1 MKKILPIISIILM
14 TSFALPPKK
23 ITIWMIGDS
32 TMAIKDPKA
41 FPETGW
47 GMPFVQ
53 FWDSTVR
60 VDNRAKNGRSSK
72 SFTAEGLWK
81 PVIGNMS
88 EGDYLI
94 IQFGH
99 NDESKDKGER
109 YSAPEEFKANL
120 TSYITQAKSKKAIPI
135 LITPVGRRKFDET
148 GKVRDTHLG
157 YSDLVKQVAKEQ
169 NTLLIDLDKK
179 SQELLQQFGKE
190 NSKWLFLQLN
200 PGEHPNYPEGRNDN
214 THFNELGARLV
225 AQLVLKEIRE
235 MKLELADRV
244 VMVKK

>member
-1 MKKILPIISIILM
+1 MRKILPFISIILM

-41 FPETGW
+41 YPETGW

-53 FWDSTVR
+53 FWDSTVK
-60 VDNRAKNGRSSK
+60 VDNRSRNGRSSK
-72 SFTAEGLWK
+72 SFTAEGLWN
-81 PVIGNMS
+81 PVIENMS

-109 YSAPEEFKANL
+109 YSTPEEFKANL
-120 TSYITQAKSKKAIPI
+120 AAYITQARSKKAIPI
-135 LITPVGRRKFDET
+135 LITPVGRRKFDEA
-148 GKVRDTHLG
+148 GKIKETHLG
-157 YSDLVKQVAKEQ
+157 YSDLVRQVAREQ

-179 SQELLQQFGKE
+179 SQELFQQMGPE
-190 NSKWLFLQLN
+190 TSKLLFNYLE
-200 PGEHPNYPEGRNDN
+200 PGEHPNFPNGVKDD
-214 THFNELGARLV
+214 THFSELGARRM
-225 AQLVLKEIRE
+225 AEIVLAEIRA
-235 MKLELADRV
+235 LHIELADRI
-244 VMVKK
+244 VKR

>member
-53 FWDSTVR
+53 FWDSTVK

-135 LITPVGRRKFDET
+135 LITPVGRRKFDEA
-148 GKVRDTHLG
+148 GKVKDTHLG
-157 YSDLVKQVAKEQ
+157 YSDLVKQVAREQ
-169 NTLLIDLDKK
+169 NTPLIDLDKK
-179 SQELLQQFGKE
+179 SQELYQQMGPE
-190 NSKWLFLQLN
+190 TSKLLFNYLE
-200 PGEHPNYPEGRNDN
+200 PGEHPNFPNGVKDD
-214 THFNELGARLV
+214 THFCELGARKI
-225 AQLVLKEIRE
+225 AEIVLAEI
-235 MKLELADRV
+235 KALHIELADRI
-244 VMVKK
+244 VKR

>member
-1 MKKILPIISIILM
+1 MKKILPLISIILM

-32 TMAIKDPKA
+32 TMANKDPKA

-53 FWDSTVR
+53 FWDSTVK
-60 VDNRAKNGRSSK
+60 VDNRSKNGRSSK
-72 SFTAEGLWK
+72 SFSAEGLWK

-109 YSAPEEFKANL
+109 YSTPDEFKANL
-120 TSYITQAKSKKAIPI
+120 TSYITQARNKKAIPI
-135 LITPVGRRKFDET
+135 LITPVGRRKFDAT
-148 GKVRDTHLG
+148 GKITETHLG
-157 YSDLVKQVAKEQ
+157 YSDLVKQVAREQ
-169 NTLLIDLDKK
+169 NTPLIDLDKK
-179 SQELLQQFGKE
+179 SQELYQQLGPE
-190 NSKWLFLQLN
+190 TSKLLFNYLE
-200 PGEHPNYPEGRNDN
+200 PGEHPNFPNGVKDD
-214 THFNELGARLV
+214 THFSELGARKM
-225 AQLVLKEIRE
+225 AEIVLAEIRAQHI
-235 MKLELADRV
+235 ELADRI
-244 VMVKK
+244 VKR

>member
-135 LITPVGRRKFDET
+135 LITPVGRRKFDEA
-148 GKVRDTHLG
+148 GKVKDTHLG
-157 YSDLVKQVAKEQ
+157 YSDLVKQVAREQ
-169 NTLLIDLDKK
+169 NTPLIDLDKK
-179 SQELLQQFGKE
+179 SQELYQQMGPE
-190 NSKWLFLQLN
+190 TSKLLFNYLE
-200 PGEHPNYPEGRNDN
+200 PGEHPNFPNGVKDD
-214 THFNELGARLV
+214 THFCELGARKI
-225 AQLVLKEIRE
+225 AEIVLAEI
-235 MKLELADRV
+235 KALHIELADRI
-244 VMVKK
+244 VKR

>member
-109 YSAPEEFKANL
+109 YSTPEEFKANL

-135 LITPVGRRKFDET
+135 LITPVGRRKFDEA
-148 GKVRDTHLG
+148 GKVKDTHLG
-157 YSDLVKQVAKEQ
+157 YSDLVKQVAREQ
-169 NTLLIDLDKK
+169 NTPLIDLDKK
-179 SQELLQQFGKE
+179 SQELYQQMGPE
-190 NSKWLFLQLN
+190 TSKLLFNYLE
-200 PGEHPNYPEGRNDN
+200 PGEHPNFPNGVKDD
-214 THFNELGARLV
+214 THFCELGARKI
-225 AQLVLKEIRE
+225 AEIVLAEI
-235 MKLELADRV
+235 KALHIELADRI
-244 VMVKK
+244 VKR

>member
-14 TSFALPPKK
+14 TSFALPSKK

-109 YSAPEEFKANL
+109 YSTPEEFKANL
-120 TSYITQAKSKKAIPI
+120 ANYITQAKSKKAIPI
-135 LITPVGRRKFDET
+135 LITPVGRRKFDEA
-148 GKVRDTHLG
+148 GKVKDTHLG
-157 YSDLVKQVAKEQ
+157 YSDLVKQVAREQ
-169 NTLLIDLDKK
+169 NTPLIDLDKK
-179 SQELLQQFGKE
+179 SQELYQQMGPE
-190 NSKWLFLQLN
+190 TSKLLFNYLE
-200 PGEHPNYPEGRNDN
+200 PGEHPNFPNGVKDD
-214 THFNELGARLV
+214 THFCELGARKI
-225 AQLVLKEIRE
+225 AEIVLAEI
-235 MKLELADRV
+235 KALHIELADRI
-244 VMVKK
+244 VKR

>member
-1 MKKILPIISIILM
+1 MRKILPVISIILL

-53 FWDSTVR
+53 FWDSTVK
-60 VDNRAKNGRSSK
+60 VDNRSKNGRSSK

-81 PVIGNMS
+81 PVIENMS

-99 NDESKDKGER
+99 NDESKEKGER
-109 YSAPEEFKANL
+109 YSTPEEFKANL
-120 TSYITQAKSKKAIPI
+120 ASYIIQARSRKAIPI

-179 SQELLQQFGKE
+179 SQELYQQLGPE
-190 NSKWLFLQLN
+190 TSKLLFNYLE
-200 PGEHPNYPEGRNDN
+200 PGEHPNFPNGIKDD
-214 THFNELGARLV
+214 THFSELGARKM
-225 AQLVLKEIRE
+225 AEIVLAEIRA
-235 MKLELADRV
+235 LHIELTDRIA
-244 VMVKK
+244 KR

>member
-53 FWDSTVR
+53 FWDSIVK

-135 LITPVGRRKFDET
+135 LITPVGRRKFDEA
-148 GKVRDTHLG
+148 GKVKDTHLG
-157 YSDLVKQVAKEQ
+157 YSDLVKQVALEQ
-169 NTLLIDLDKK
+169 NTPLIDLDKK
-179 SQELLQQFGKE
+179 SQELYQQMGPE
-190 NSKWLFLQLN
+190 TSKLLFNYLE
-200 PGEHPNYPEGRNDN
+200 PGEHPNFPNGVKDD
-214 THFNELGARLV
+214 THFCELGARKI
-225 AQLVLKEIRE
+225 AEIVLAEI
-235 MKLELADRV
+235 KALHIELADRI
-244 VMVKK
+244 VKR

>member
-1 MKKILPIISIILM
+1 
-14 TSFALPPKK
+14 
-23 ITIWMIGDS
+23 MIGDS

-53 FWDSTVR
+53 FWDSTVK
-60 VDNRAKNGRSSK
+60 VDNRSKNGRSSK

-81 PVIGNMS
+81 PVIENMS

-99 NDESKDKGER
+99 NDESKEKGER
-109 YSAPEEFKANL
+109 YSTPEEFKANL
-120 TSYITQAKSKKAIPI
+120 ASYITQARSRKAIPI

-179 SQELLQQFGKE
+179 SRELYNQLGPE
-190 NSKWLFLQLN
+190 NTKLLFMQLE
-200 PGEHPNYPEGRNDN
+200 PGENPSYPDGQKDN
-214 THFNELGARLV
+214 THFNEYGARRI
-225 AQLVLKEIRE
+225 AELVLQGLKENRI
-235 MKLELADRV
+235 ELADRI
-244 VMVKK
+244 VKPK

>member
-1 MKKILPIISIILM
+1 MKKILPIINIILM

-135 LITPVGRRKFDET
+135 LITPVGRRKFDEA
-148 GKVRDTHLG
+148 GKVKDTHLG
-157 YSDLVKQVAKEQ
+157 YSDLVKQVAREQ
-169 NTLLIDLDKK
+169 NTPLIDLDKK
-179 SQELLQQFGKE
+179 SQELYQQMGPE
-190 NSKWLFLQLN
+190 TSKLLFNYLE
-200 PGEHPNYPEGRNDN
+200 PGEHPNFPNGVKDD
-214 THFNELGARLV
+214 THFCELGARKI
-225 AQLVLKEIRE
+225 AEIVLAEI
-235 MKLELADRV
+235 KALHIELADRI
-244 VMVKK
+244 VKR

>member
-1 MKKILPIISIILM
+1 MRKILPVISIILM

-53 FWDSTVR
+53 FWDSTVK
-60 VDNRAKNGRSSK
+60 VDNRSKNGRSSK

-81 PVIGNMS
+81 PVIENMS

-99 NDESKDKGER
+99 NDESKEKGER
-109 YSAPEEFKANL
+109 YSTPEEFKANL
-120 TSYITQAKSKKAIPI
+120 ASYITQARSRKAIPI

-179 SQELLQQFGKE
+179 SQELYQQMGPE
-190 NSKWLFLQLN
+190 TSKLLFNYLE
-200 PGEHPNYPEGRNDN
+200 PGEHPNFPNGIKDD
-214 THFNELGARLV
+214 THFSELGARKM
-225 AQLVLKEIRE
+225 AEIVLAEIRA
-235 MKLELADRV
+235 LHIELTDRIA
-244 VMVKK
+244 KR

>member
-53 FWDSTVR
+53 FWDSTVS

-109 YSAPEEFKANL
+109 YSTPEEFKANL
-120 TSYITQAKSKKAIPI
+120 ANYITQAKSKKAIPI
-135 LITPVGRRKFDET
+135 LITPVGRRKFDEA
-148 GKVRDTHLG
+148 GKVKDTHLG
-157 YSDLVKQVAKEQ
+157 YSDLVKQVAREQ
-169 NTLLIDLDKK
+169 NTPLIDLDKK
-179 SQELLQQFGKE
+179 SQELYQQMGPE
-190 NSKWLFLQLN
+190 TSKLLFNYLE
-200 PGEHPNYPEGRNDN
+200 PGEHPNFPNGVKDD
-214 THFNELGARLV
+214 THFCELGARKI
-225 AQLVLKEIRE
+225 AEIVLAEI
-235 MKLELADRV
+235 KALHIELADRI
-244 VMVKK
+244 VKR

>member
-1 MKKILPIISIILM
+1 MKKILPFISIILM

-32 TMAIKDPKA
+32 TMANKDPKA

-53 FWDSTVR
+53 FWDSTVK
-60 VDNRAKNGRSSK
+60 VDNRSKNGRSSK

-81 PVIGNMS
+81 PVIENMS

-109 YSAPEEFKANL
+109 YSTPDEFKANL
-120 TSYITQAKSKKAIPI
+120 TSYITQARSKKAIPI
-135 LITPVGRRKFDET
+135 LITPVGRRKFDAN
-148 GKVRDTHLG
+148 GKITETHLG
-157 YSDLVKQVAKEQ
+157 YSDLVKQVAREQ
-169 NTLLIDLDKK
+169 NTPLIDLDKK
-179 SQELLQQFGKE
+179 SQELYQQMGPE
-190 NSKWLFLQLN
+190 TSKLLFNYLE
-200 PGEHPNYPEGRNDN
+200 PGEHPNFPNGVKDD
-214 THFNELGARLV
+214 THFSELGARKM
-225 AQLVLKEIRE
+225 AEIVLAEIRAQHI
-235 MKLELADRV
+235 ELADRI
-244 VMVKK
+244 VKR